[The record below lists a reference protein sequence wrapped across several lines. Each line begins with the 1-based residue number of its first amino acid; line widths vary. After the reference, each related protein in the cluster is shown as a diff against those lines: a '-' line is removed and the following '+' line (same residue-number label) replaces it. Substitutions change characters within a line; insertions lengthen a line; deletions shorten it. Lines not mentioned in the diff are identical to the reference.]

1 MNSPRIVAFI
11 VRHLDRSA
19 ADIPFSSRERLK
31 SARSIALEHRK
42 VASAARFAG
51 LPGEFHLDVFA
62 QRALVHAAI
71 ALALATSFSFWHAN
85 RYISQTAEM
94 DTAILA
100 DDLPIDVLTDKGFDQ
115 WLQSSGEH

>member
-1 MNSPRIVAFI
+1 MTTPRIVAFI

-19 ADIPFSSRERLK
+19 ADIPAASRERLK
-31 SARSIALEHRK
+31 AARSIALERRK
-42 VASAARFAG
+42 VASGLRLAG
-51 LPGEFHLDVFA
+51 VPGEFHLDAFV
-62 QRALVHAAI
+62 QRALAHAF
-71 ALALATSFSFWHAN
+71 LALILATGFSFWHAN

>member
-1 MNSPRIVAFI
+1 VTPPRIVTFI

-19 ADIPFSSRERLK
+19 ADLPPASSERLK
-31 SARSIALEHRK
+31 AARSIALERRK
-42 VASAARFAG
+42 VVSAVRLAG
-51 LPGEFHLDVFA
+51 HPGEFHLDVFA
-62 QRALVHAAI
+62 QRALAHAV
-71 ALALATSFSFWHAN
+71 LALFLATGFSFWHAN